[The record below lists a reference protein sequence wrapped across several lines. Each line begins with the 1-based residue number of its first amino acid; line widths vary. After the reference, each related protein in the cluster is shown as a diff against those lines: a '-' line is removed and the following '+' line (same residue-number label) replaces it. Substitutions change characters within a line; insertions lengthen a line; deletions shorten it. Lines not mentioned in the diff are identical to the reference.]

1 MQLSGRGVAL
11 SVGASM
17 LFAVLPG
24 YVQWLTPLDG
34 VQIFAQRVLW
44 SIPLVLLLVLL
55 ARQTSLLRESFVR
68 LRREPLL
75 LAACPLAAALEAE

>member
-44 SIPLVLLLVLL
+44 SIPLVLLL
-55 ARQTSLLRESFVR
+55 SLIHI
-68 LRREPLL
+68 
-75 LAACPLAAALEAE
+75 